1 MCLGSSPS
9 IPAPEPVTPPQ
20 ETKTPDTIQASQAA
34 RKARQAAGGMAGGA
48 TGAGTLLTG
57 PSGIAAG
64 ALNVAKPSLLG
75 Q

>member
-20 ETKTPDTIQASQAA
+20 ETKTPDTIQVQQAA
-34 RKARQAAGGMAGGA
+34 RKARREAGGMTGGA
-48 TGAGTLLTG
+48 TGGTLLTG
-57 PSGIAAG
+57 PSGIATG